1 MAEFYKGNPS
11 NMPPLPLDTMPFGEV
26 WKDFQ
31 AQNWIKDNDPSQSTS
46 RFALGFAR
54 VTQVDYTLHT
64 VTLLVLIGRKDFY
77 LRAPIPISY
86 PAAGARHFLGAM
98 PTVGSHC
105 VIGYLPSKPTE
116 TPVVLAWNIPNP
128 WLGHDWVPSQE
139 MQATEFDMNKRRQ
152 TELEGISSR
161 ERHKLRH
168 MFPGNIVASSAQGAD
183 LVLDEGVLLMDRRGD
198 EIVLRDQDSAIVFRS
213 QQQFHAAG
221 GVRQYTGMVQRDG
234 SFLPTAMVSDGRRW
248 DGPKLSTEGIPSA
261 PNQLDP
267 DLVRPEGVL
276 VPHDVFGRVA
286 SGSAFADSGYDFQ
299 QSLDPYLFL
308 RNGLFIAEDGFVVS
322 PDLTIPDAEYNGK
335 TIYRVSKSNP
345 DSGEGLP
352 VNAVLDAEPDSQALV
367 EHRIE
372 VNHSWDGR
380 LPVTEQTDGF
390 DADRL
395 PPGKEDG
402 AALASGERPMIEWV
416 LGSVVG
422 NDPFSDQGRRIY
434 GRPVKPNVFD
444 DDGGIRPTLES
455 GIGVNIAEHCA
466 TLFRLDPPTNA
477 TFQPTFTSFTK
488 DGRFKAFV
496 SGPPRENSIELAT
509 SGGIKVQAGG
519 AIDFVTGS
527 PLNITAPSG
536 DDEDNF
542 GFCFTSPTGAI
553 CLTAGGAT
561 TRGSFSARTAPDG
574 REENTLP
581 GIIIEAPTSSVD
593 ITASRNVKIAGGS
606 QIRLEN
612 TQEVLV
618 TPQNQLTMT
627 SDKLSQQCTTID
639 KTVLAKETVL
649 YSGPKNSNP
658 SNTPLRSVTFGANPL
673 TGHVGGDTDVY
684 KMEFGDR
691 SEEFK
696 VGSHTTNVQVG
707 DLTYQTGVGTFKAQ
721 AGQNSMSVSTSGGL
735 SATVLSGNLSM
746 TSVTTSTMRGTS
758 GVTVA
763 ASSGTARL
771 SGTTTILGGS
781 GGSTGGIVSGSDL
794 DPLTN
799 LPLSFF
805 GMGSSG
811 HLLGPAI
818 P

>member
-1 MAEFYKGNPS
+1 MAEIYKGGAAG
-11 NMPPLPLDTMPFGEV
+11 MPALPFDAVPFGEI

-31 AQNWIKDNDPSQSTS
+31 AENWIKDNDPSRGET

-54 VTQVDYTLHT
+54 VTQVDYSLHT

-128 WLGHDWVPSQE
+128 WLGHDWVPAQE

-152 TELEGISSR
+152 TELEGVSAR

-168 MFPGNIVASSAQGAD
+168 MFPGNIVASSHQGAD
-183 LVLDEGVLLMDRRGD
+183 LVLDEGVLLTDRRGD
-198 EIVLRDQDSAIVFRS
+198 EIVLRDQDSAIIFRS

-221 GVRQYTGMVQRDG
+221 GVRQYTGMVQRDA
-234 SFLPTAMVSDGRRW
+234 SFLPTSMFSDGRRW
-248 DGPKLSTEGIPSA
+248 DGPKLSTEGVPSA
-261 PNQLDP
+261 PSQLDP
-267 DLVRPEGVL
+267 DLIRPEGIL
-276 VPHDVFGRVA
+276 VPNDVFGRVA
-286 SGSAFADSGYDFQ
+286 TGDPFSDSGYDFP

-322 PDLTIPDAEYNGK
+322 PDLTCPDAEYNGK
-335 TIYRVSKSNP
+335 TIFRVSKSNP
-345 DSGEGLP
+345 DSGDGLP
-352 VNAVLDAEPDSQALV
+352 VNAVLDADPESQALV

-372 VNHSWDGR
+372 VNHAWDGR

-402 AALASGERPMIEWV
+402 SALAAGDRPMIEWV
-416 LGSVVG
+416 LGTVVG
-422 NDPFSDQGRRIY
+422 NDPFSDQGRRLY
-434 GRPVKPNVFD
+434 GRPVKPNIFD
-444 DDGGIRPTLES
+444 DDGTVRPTLES
-455 GIGVNIAEHCA
+455 AIGVNIAEHCA
-466 TLFRLDPPTNA
+466 TLFRLDPPTSA

-488 DGRFKAFV
+488 DGRFKAFI
-496 SGPPRENSIELAT
+496 SGPPDENSIEVSTA
-509 SGGIKVQAGG
+509 GGIKVQAGG

-536 DDEDNF
+536 DDENNF

-561 TRGSFSARTAPDG
+561 TRGSVSARTAPSG

-593 ITASRNVKIAGGS
+593 ITAARNVKIAGGS
-606 QIRLEN
+606 QVRLEN
-612 TQEVLV
+612 TQEVLI
-618 TPQNQLTMT
+618 TPQNQITMT
-627 SDKLSQQCTTID
+627 SDKLSKQCTTID

-684 KMEFGDR
+684 KMVFGDR
-691 SEEFK
+691 TETFT
-696 VGSHTTNVQVG
+696 VGSHTTQVAVG
-707 DLTYQTGVGTFKAQ
+707 DLTYQTGVGTFRAQ
-721 AGQNSMSVSTSGGL
+721 AGVNSISISTSSGM
-735 SATVLSGNLSM
+735 SATVAVGTMSM
-746 TSVTTSTMRGTS
+746 TAVQTATLRGVT
-758 GVTVA
+758 GVTVSS
-763 ASSGTARL
+763 ASTARL
-771 SGTTTILGGS
+771 SGTTTILGGT
-781 GGSTGGIVSGSDL
+781 GGVGGIVNGSDL

-805 GMGSSG
+805 GMGSTG
-811 HLLGPAI
+811 HLLGPPI